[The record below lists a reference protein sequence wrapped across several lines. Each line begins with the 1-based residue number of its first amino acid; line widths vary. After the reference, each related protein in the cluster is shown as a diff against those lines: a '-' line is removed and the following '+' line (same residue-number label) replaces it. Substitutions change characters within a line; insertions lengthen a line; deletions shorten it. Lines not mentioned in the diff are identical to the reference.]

1 MNKLATIKTTNTN
14 DAAIYNVIDS
24 SFMYTELIFSSTRS
38 LLMVP
43 DGWKHSKVSI
53 YEYKTVA
60 SFRFNKRNSKK
71 TRSISEKHEKTY
83 GCNINQFAINNQIV

>member
-1 MNKLATIKTTNTN
+1 MNKLATMNTANTN

-43 DGWKHSKVSI
+43 DGWKEFKS
-53 YEYKTVA
+53 
-60 SFRFNKRNSKK
+60 
-71 TRSISEKHEKTY
+71 
-83 GCNINQFAINNQIV
+83 QIIV